1 MCNYIKDQPTTPS
14 IKIDYVTPNKG
25 GYFTTDN
32 VRNVTQ
38 QLKFNDTMNYRR
50 SIKRRKETAL
60 ETGGLSSAS
69 GGGVEE
75 VNRFVTKSN
84 SLQLS
89 SSGGDFTATIATT
102 TTVAVARIIKI
113 SILSY

>member
-1 MCNYIKDQPTTPS
+1 
-14 IKIDYVTPNKG
+14 
-25 GYFTTDN
+25 
-32 VRNVTQ
+32 
-38 QLKFNDTMNYRR
+38 MNYRR
-50 SIKRRKETAL
+50 SIKRRKETAS

-84 SLQLS
+84 SLQLLS
-89 SSGGDFTATIATT
+89 GGGDFTATIA

-113 SILSY
+113 SIHSY